1 MTVDIILSF
10 FMEISRAQ
18 FKSTRPII
26 NDTNFNKKNF
36 LLIKLIISDISNI
49 KA

>member
-10 FMEISRAQ
+10 FMEIYS
-18 FKSTRPII
+18 RPII